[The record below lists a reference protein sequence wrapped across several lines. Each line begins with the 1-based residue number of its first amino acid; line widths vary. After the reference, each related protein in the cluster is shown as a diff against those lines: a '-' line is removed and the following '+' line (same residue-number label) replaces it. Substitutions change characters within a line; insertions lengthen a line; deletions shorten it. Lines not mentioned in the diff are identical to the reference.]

1 MKKIFLSLAV
11 AIGLTLGLA
20 SCSGDLHDI
29 KLEDTTILKDAC
41 IVGINDTWDP
51 EGNSDNRLTKVDDT
65 FYTYTFT
72 SKKAAQQFSIMENCA
87 PWTGNRRW
95 CGNNTKDVPTD
106 PETTAIAP
114 GDDFA
119 EMVYSAEAD
128 PTHVQIS
135 GLSINSEYKITL
147 KIVDAATKTLACK
160 IELTKAGEAPTEY
173 SWEGLTLKGGWEGW
187 WSDKKTLTADA
198 EQTFTITAVDADAEH
213 SVSKNEFGIFGGSG
227 NVWEVKDLAFG
238 TRTEMIFKDGAGG
251 NSTLAVDWEASATY
265 TIKLELTDKSI
276 DAPKAYITI
285 TKK

>member
-1 MKKIFLSLAV
+1 MKKIFLSLTV
-11 AIGLTLGLA
+11 AISLMLGLA

-87 PWTGNRRW
+87 PWDGNRRW
-95 CGNNTKDVPTD
+95 CGNNTKGAAED
-106 PETTAIAP
+106 PATVAIKP
-114 GDDFA
+114 GEDFA
-119 EMVYSAEAD
+119 DMVYSKEAD

-135 GLSINSEYKITL
+135 GLSINSKYKITL
-147 KIVDAATKTLACK
+147 KIVDAGNKTLACK
-160 IELTKAGEAPTEY
+160 IELTEAGEAPTEY
-173 SWEGLTLKGGWEGW
+173 SWKGLTLKGAWVNDWG
-187 WSDKKTLTADA
+187 DTHVLTDDA
-198 EQTFTITAVDADAEH
+198 TQTFTISAANAGE
-213 SVSKNEFGIFGGSG
+213 EFGIFPDGAG
-227 NVWEVKDLAFG
+227 NAWEVSSLAFG
-238 TRTEMIFKDGAGG
+238 TKTEMTYKAAGG
-251 NSTLAVDWEASATY
+251 LNSKLASPFEVGASY
-265 TIKLELTDKSI
+265 EVKLELTDKTL

>member
-20 SCSGDLHDI
+20 SCSGDLHDME
-29 KLEDTTILKDAC
+29 LADTTILKEAC
-41 IVGINDTWDP
+41 IVGINDNWDKD
-51 EGNSDNRLTKVDDT
+51 GKSDNRLTKVDDT

-72 SKKAAQQFSIMENCA
+72 SKKAAQQFSIVEVSGSWA
-87 PWTGNRRW
+87 SRW
-95 CGNNTKDVPTD
+95 CGNNTKGAAEDSATV
-106 PETTAIAP
+106 AIKP
-114 GDDFA
+114 GEDFKD
-119 EMVYSAEAD
+119 MVYSTEKD
-128 PTHVQIS
+128 PTNVQIS
-135 GLSINSEYKITL
+135 GLSINSKYKITL
-147 KIVDAATKTLACK
+147 KIVDAGKKTLACK
-160 IELTKAGEAPTEY
+160 IELTEAGEAPTEY

-187 WSDKKTLTADA
+187 WSDTKTLTADA
-198 EQTFTITAVDADAEH
+198 EQTLTITAVDADAEH
-213 SVSKNEFGIFGGSG
+213 PVSKNEFGIFGGSG

-238 TRTEMIFKDGAGG
+238 TRTEMIFKDGAGD